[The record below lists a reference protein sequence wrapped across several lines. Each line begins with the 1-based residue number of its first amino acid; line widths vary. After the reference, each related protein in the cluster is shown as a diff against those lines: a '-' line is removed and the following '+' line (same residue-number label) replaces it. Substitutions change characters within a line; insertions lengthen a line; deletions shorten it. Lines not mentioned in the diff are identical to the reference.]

1 MMMLM
6 IAVAM
11 MMVGMRIRIR
21 VHCIIKICNNHDS
34 AHNSWQ
40 GISHF
45 KVLQRSALGF
55 NPNQIVSQL
64 GITPPVGNINQCY
77 IENSLLDVI
86 SHFSWLNPDCS
97 TSLHQAYCIDYVY
110 IYN

>member
-21 VHCIIKICNNHDS
+21 VRCIIKIYNNHDS
-34 AHNSWQ
+34 AHNNWQ

-45 KVLQRSALGF
+45 KDLQRSSKILGK
-55 NPNQIVSQL
+55 L
-64 GITPPVGNINQCY
+64 
-77 IENSLLDVI
+77 
-86 SHFSWLNPDCS
+86 
-97 TSLHQAYCIDYVY
+97 
-110 IYN
+110 